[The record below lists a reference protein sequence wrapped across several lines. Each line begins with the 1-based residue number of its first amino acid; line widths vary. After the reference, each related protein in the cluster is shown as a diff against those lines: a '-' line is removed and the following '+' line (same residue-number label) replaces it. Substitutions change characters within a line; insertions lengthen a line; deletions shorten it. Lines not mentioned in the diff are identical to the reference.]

1 MQVINLSKPISE
13 RVYFGRS
20 WFDDAKNQCFE
31 NRYFPVFCAE
41 VGGLTPGSLLD
52 VWFQAHFATDTYNT
66 TSSALGVQLRLAGV
80 PCLQEAPFMKGS
92 PISCYPV
99 SNMKPR
105 MFTEHDGKAHLNPI
119 GVYLTVQRAA
129 KRLIPAAFP
138 SSIFVV
144 AWAFA
149 RSFGAKET
157 DFITVGGG
165 IKDPGS
171 GDYSQMD
178 VAVIDA

>member
-1 MQVINLSKPISE
+1 MRVVNASKPVSE
-13 RVYFGRS
+13 KIYFGRS
-20 WFDDAKNQCFE
+20 WLDQAGNQCFE
-31 NRYFPVFCAE
+31 NRYFPVFCE
-41 VGGLTPGSLLD
+41 QVDELTPYSLLD
-52 VWFQAHFATDTYNT
+52 VWFQAHFATDTYQTN
-66 TSSALGVQLRLAGV
+66 SCAVGVQLRMSGV
-80 PCLQEAPFMKGS
+80 QCLTEATFMKGS

-105 MFTEHDGKAHLNPI
+105 LFAEHDGKQHLNPI

-129 KRLIPAAFP
+129 KRIVPDKFP
-138 SSIFVV
+138 SSIWIV

-165 IKDPGS
+165 IKSPGS

-178 VAVIDA
+178 VAVHDG